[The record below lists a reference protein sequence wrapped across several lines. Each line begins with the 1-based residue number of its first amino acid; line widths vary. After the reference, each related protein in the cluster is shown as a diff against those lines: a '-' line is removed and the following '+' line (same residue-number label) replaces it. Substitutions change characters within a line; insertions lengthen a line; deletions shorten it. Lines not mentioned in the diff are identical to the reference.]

1 MPKRRARSR
10 ISYPFPV
17 LSTER
22 PDLIQ
27 YKEALE
33 NILQYTRNDR
43 ILLSPENARKLR
55 ELEEVTVQNLEQ
67 LIKMQYSHVN
77 KN

>member
-1 MPKRRARSR
+1 MPNRRARSR
-10 ISYPFPV
+10 ISYPLPV

-43 ILLSPENARKLR
+43 LFLSPENARKIR
-55 ELEEVTVQNLEQ
+55 ELEKITVQKLEQ
-67 LIKMQYSHVN
+67 LMKMEYSHVN